1 MPSCSTS
8 LAGDFASTVLD
19 LSSEAKPIG
28 VTSRRQGRVS
38 RTVRAE
44 TAVTAACLQVCGYEP
59 LLDALSYLQICRD
72 GTACAR
78 QASELTELL

>member
-44 TAVTAACLQVCGYEP
+44 TAVTAACQVCGYEP

-78 QASELTELL
+78 QAASELTELL